1 MMNKGRRRRVPDEV
15 QKRHQSNEP
24 AQAADKWGDSIAKLV
39 DARAAVEGPVMA
51 ENFYNAARNNW
62 RHSSEARSGFM
73 EERQGRGGC
82 VWNATGERAPGQ
94 LAHDFKNS
102 DLRDV
107 LPSQHVFMWA
117 RLDFEGTQVR
127 RRDIIDMGV

>member
-62 RHSSEARSGFM
+62 MPSSEARTGFL
-73 EERQGRGGC
+73 EEREGGRGC
-82 VWNATGERAPGQ
+82 VWNATGKRAPGQ
-94 LAHDFKNS
+94 LLD
-102 DLRDV
+102 DLKDPD
-107 LPSQHVFMWA
+107 LWDILTTQHVFFPA
-117 RLDFEGTQVR
+117 CDFERAHVR
-127 RRDIIDMGV
+127 RRHIVDMRV